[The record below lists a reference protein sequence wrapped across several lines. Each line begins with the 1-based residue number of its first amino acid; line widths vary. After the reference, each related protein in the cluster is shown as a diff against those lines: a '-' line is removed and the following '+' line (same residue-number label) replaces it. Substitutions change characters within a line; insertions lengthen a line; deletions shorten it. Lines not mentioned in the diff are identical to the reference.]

1 MMIRSAALL
10 AMLAGAATCSA
21 QVVFNEIFPNPQ
33 GSSSFDNKWEYLE
46 LYGTPGMKLDGYA
59 IACVFGGADPDGDGI
74 PGPLPGGWDPGD
86 EVAEID
92 EAWSLDG
99 LALGSNGFLV
109 LYNNASNNSGILP
122 LLPQATTRA
131 TFAQAHIPS
140 TDTSGRIKN
149 DGSQTYVLVRKR
161 PNHALDANGQS
172 IYGAGYAWRK
182 EPNPDVNYNSR
193 IDFGGVAPLG
203 GEVPV
208 DGEDQ
213 NGDQTILVPLPEILE
228 PYQMVDD
235 VSCSNAAG
243 KEYTRSREQ
252 EISDTPGFNPDAFC
266 RIYFFGVNPERGHR
280 LNAQNI
286 MEFTSMADEEFIY
299 GEQPVTTNTLNFD
312 PSLTK
317 GPTNPNGQRYN
328 AMGQPDANGDY
339 LLDDI
344 NVTGFKLTP
353 GTLNDVNS
361 TGQGGINIVQFR
373 FVSKD
378 YNFDGVFSYAD
389 YVLIQSR
396 LGASLDD
403 TATLVNDKNTVDTG
417 DDVPYSGW
425 KWQGRELQAIL
436 AMMNAD
442 PADGPNG
449 TNATFVTASDV
460 AASFRCAADVNNDGF
475 VNGDDYDLFASYFDV
490 AAPAGDFNNDSFVNG
505 DDYDAFASAF
515 DAGC

>member
-1 MMIRSAALL
+1 MRIGSASLL
-10 AMLAGAATCSA
+10 AMLAGTAACSA
-21 QVVFNEIFPNPQ
+21 QVVLNEVFPNPA
-33 GSSSFDNKWEYLE
+33 GSSSFDNKWEYVE
-46 LYGTPGMKLDGYA
+46 LYGAPGMKLDGYA

-74 PGPLPGGWDPGD
+74 PGPLPGGWDTGD
-86 EVAEID
+86 ELAEID

-99 LALGSNGFLV
+99 LSLGSNGFLV

-122 LLPQATTRA
+122 LLPPETTRA

-140 TDTSGRIKN
+140 TDTAGRIKN

-161 PNHALDANGQS
+161 PNHSLNGSGQS
-172 IYGAGYAWRK
+172 VYGAGYAWRK
-182 EPNPDVNYNSR
+182 DVNPDVDYNSR
-193 IDFGGVAPLG
+193 IDFGGVLPLG
-203 GEVPV
+203 GETPV

-235 VSCSNAAG
+235 LACSNAGG

-266 RIYFFGVNPERGHR
+266 RVMFYGTNPRRGHR
-280 LNAQNI
+280 LNSQGV
-286 MEFTSMADEEFIY
+286 MVFTSMADEEFIY
-299 GEQPVTTNTLNFD
+299 GEQPAATNTLNFN
-312 PSLTK
+312 PALVK
-317 GPTNPNGQRYN
+317 GPTDPNGPRYN
-328 AMGQPDANGDY
+328 AQGELDANGQY

-344 NVTGFKLTP
+344 NLVGFHLTP
-353 GTLNDVNS
+353 GTFNDVDS
-361 TGQGGINIVQFR
+361 SGQGGINIVQFR
-373 FVSKD
+373 FVPKD
-378 YNFDGVFSYAD
+378 YNFDGVFDYAD
-389 YVLIQSR
+389 YALIQSR
-396 LGASLDD
+396 LGASPDD

-417 DDVPYSGW
+417 DDVAYTGW

-442 PADGPNG
+442 PHDGVG
-449 TNATFVTASDV
+449 GANATFVTASDV

-475 VNGDDYDLFASYFDV
+475 INGDDYDLFASHFD
-490 AAPAGDFNNDSFVNG
+490 AADPAGDFNHDGFVNG

-515 DAGC
+515 DGGC